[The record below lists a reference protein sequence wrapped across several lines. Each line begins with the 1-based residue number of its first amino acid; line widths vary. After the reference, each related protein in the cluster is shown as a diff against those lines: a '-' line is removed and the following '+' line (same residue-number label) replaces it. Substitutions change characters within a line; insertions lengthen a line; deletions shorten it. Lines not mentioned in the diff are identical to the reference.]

1 MTTTH
6 LKTLDVDGKQIAYRF
21 REGKTQPGLV
31 WLGGYRSDM
40 LGTKAEALDAFAERR
55 GHAFLRHD
63 YSGHGE
69 SGGDF
74 MHGTVSA
81 WVRESLAIFDEKT
94 SGPQILI
101 GSSMGAWI
109 ALRMLEEL
117 HKRGE
122 KQRVAGIALI
132 APAPD
137 FVMELVVPQMR
148 AEDREALEIQGYFEV
163 PSRYPGM
170 SAIYTKA
177 LIEDGPNNRTLG
189 KMIDTHCHV
198 HILQGLQDEDVPY
211 AHALKLAQCLPSDD
225 VTMTT
230 VKDGDHRLSREQD
243 LALLVRTIEGMIAD
257 L

>member
-1 MTTTH
+1 MIATDPRTIE
-6 LKTLDVDGKQIAYRF
+6 VEGKPIAYRY
-21 REGKTQPGLV
+21 RTGHKRPGLV

-40 LGTKAEALDAFAERR
+40 MGTKAEAIDMFAAENDL
-55 GHAFLRHD
+55 AFLRHD

-74 MHGTVSA
+74 MQGTISD
-81 WVRESLAIFDEKT
+81 WVKESLAILDEVAK
-94 SGPQILI
+94 GPQILI

-109 ALRMLEEL
+109 ALRMLEEM

-122 KQRVAGIALI
+122 KDRIAGIVLI

-137 FVMELVVPQMR
+137 FVMELVEPKMR
-148 AEDREALEIQGYFEV
+148 DEDRASLEHQGYFEV
-163 PSRYPGM
+163 PSDYPGM
-170 SAIYTKA
+170 NAIYTKA

-198 HILQGLQDEDVPY
+198 HILQGLEDRDVPY
-211 AHALKLAQCLPSDD
+211 QHALKVAQCLPSDD
-225 VTMTT
+225 VTVTT
-230 VKDGDHRLSREQD
+230 IKDGDHRLSREQD
-243 LALLVRTIEGMIAD
+243 LALLQRTIQDMIET